1 MSPQAA
7 ATALLLPPLLFV
19 LLALAAVLVIRSR
32 AAATLLVAGAM
43 AGILVLATPFAA
55 GMLRTSLER
64 HAVVARGA
72 EAADRMSPGAIV
84 ILSAEGI
91 RNADGSLSPG
101 PLSLERMAAGAL
113 LARRTGLPVL
123 VTGGPLSPGGTPIAG
138 AMAQGMATTF
148 AIPPRWIEP
157 AARDTA
163 ENARN
168 SAALLRREGI
178 AAAYVVTH
186 GWHMPRSLEA
196 FARTDLAAL
205 PFPVRIGAP
214 PDGHVG
220 DWMPRPDHL
229 AESWF
234 MIREWVGI
242 VVYRLRDG

>member
-1 MSPQAA
+1 MSAQSV

-19 LLALAAVLVIRSR
+19 LLALAAVLVIRRR
-32 AAATLLVAGAM
+32 AVIALVVAGAM
-43 AGILVLATPFAA
+43 VATLALATPFAA
-55 GMLRTSLER
+55 GTLRASLER
-64 HAVVARGA
+64 HASAHPD
-72 EAADRMSPGAIV
+72 ADGRPRTSPGAIV
-84 ILSAEGI
+84 ILSAEGV
-91 RNADGSLSPG
+91 RTADGSLSPG

-123 VTGGPLSPGGTPIAG
+123 VTGGPLSPGGPPIAG
-138 AMAQGMATTF
+138 AMAETMATVF
-148 AIPPRWIEP
+148 AIPPRWVEP

-205 PFPVRIGAP
+205 PFPVRTDAV
-214 PDGHVG
+214 PDGRAG
-220 DWMPRPDHL
+220 DWVPRPDHL